1 MSTRRKTALVLAGG
15 GSYGAVQVGM
25 LRALCAHGV
34 RPDLV
39 AGSSVG
45 AINGLF
51 YSAEPSAS
59 GIEKLAALWL
69 GLRRRDIF
77 PIALTRLFGAL
88 AGADAIFSPHG
99 LRNLLAAHLPYP
111 LLEDSLIPMH
121 VVATDQLTGA
131 PVPVSRGAA
140 VEAVLASCAIPAI
153 YPPVLIG
160 GRQLIDGAVA
170 CNTPIRIAVELGA
183 ARVILLPTAFACPRT
198 ARPRGI
204 FANAFH
210 AMDLVVMQQLAQ
222 DTELYSP
229 RAQVITVPPICPLSV
244 PPYDFSNAGKLI
256 DIAARSTEHWLEG
269 GALENNEPLAAA
281 RQRAIATAG
290 VRLGKA
296 SFQASETCG
305 GLPSCPDE
313 GQRESAGTAV

>member
-1 MSTRRKTALVLAGG
+1 MSTPQKTALVLAGG

-34 RPDLV
+34 QPDLV

-45 AINGLF
+45 AINGAF
-51 YSAEPSAS
+51 YAAEPSAS
-59 GIEKLAALWL
+59 GIERLAALWR
-69 GLRRRDIF
+69 GLKRRDIF
-77 PIALTRLFGAL
+77 PIALTRVFAAL

-99 LRNLLAAHLPYP
+99 LRKLLAAHLPYP
-111 LLEDSLIPMH
+111 LLEDSFIPMH

-131 PVPVSRGAA
+131 PVRVSAGAA

-153 YPPVLIG
+153 YPPVLIS

-183 ARVILLPTAFACPRT
+183 VRVILLPTAFACPRT
-198 ARPRGI
+198 ARPRGV

-222 DTELYSP
+222 DTELYSQ
-229 RAQVITVPPICPLSV
+229 RAQIITVPPVCPLAVS
-244 PPYDFSNAGKLI
+244 PYDFSNAGKLI
-256 DIAARSTEHWLEG
+256 DMAARSTERWLEG
-269 GALENNEPLAAA
+269 RTLEDREPLAAA
-281 RQRAIATAG
+281 RQGVVVTAG
-290 VRLGKA
+290 VHLSNA
-296 SFQASETCG
+296 SSQACETCG
-305 GLPSCPDE
+305 GLPSCLEE
-313 GQRESAGTAV
+313 GSPLER